1 MKKAIVCLYGA
12 FSITTA
18 SATVYDGTYTSAITI
33 SQDSLIEKNSIFDG
47 AAVKINPEHNLNVA
61 DNVQFINGSNIL
73 ANNISPF
80 YEQEFNLNISGN
92 NIKFQGNDRTAIVG
106 GLQYD
111 SLGEV
116 YDINI
121 SISGNDTLF
130 DNNQATRYSNYATKG
145 GAIFMGVSNS
155 IYYRPIVGK
164 KQKLNISG
172 LGTVFSNNSASY
184 GGGIYSNGA
193 EIIAAAPVEFRDN
206 SATQGGGAI
215 FIDNSN
221 TRSIA
226 SSLKL
231 ASGNLFTNNRS
242 TMGNGGAIYNSGSYA
257 YIGSETIFRGNSA
270 AKNGGSIYN
279 TNERKNVAT
288 VDIDTGGTGVYFET
302 VSDSIYNNGG
312 IINFLGTGTI
322 AAGLTSLTS
331 VRGDGKPVINLGRT
345 SAVFDTVN
353 LQDNTT
359 LKTTVW
365 RDGDTVRVGNLAA
378 NVFNI
383 QNNDEL
389 KLQISV
395 DNREVLSID
404 GAELSILIDRSGTQD
419 AGWDLFGNPDKHP
432 KYILENNLA
441 YDIEFVRDGVYK
453 ITPKAFIT
461 VDPSD
466 ESDVVPNVAQA
477 WNMIGFV
484 AGSAAEN
491 IANEIHRLS
500 QFADT
505 RDEYENALEL
515 VAPDAVGVAETV
527 INRST
532 NANMRIINQRIL
544 ISKPGFWTMGGYSA
558 LGYNDYSG
566 NVIGGTV
573 GQDVA
578 LSNSLKIGM
587 AFGYSTVSIDSDS
600 REFGIDSP
608 FDMSLYAKLNIPA
621 EQYDIYT
628 NLIFNHSAYS
638 INENKTVVGYGI
650 ESEFEAT
657 QTSVQA
663 TFGFMRGWWGID
675 AGVRHNN
682 LNLGSYTDSIGQHI
696 AGATLNT
703 TYALV
708 GLNLGDNSGRFQ
720 WGANIGGEFIIAG
733 DDAYTSIITA
743 PNNQRYYHTI
753 GIGNDTALTFGASMD
768 VAITDALSLGLT
780 YNGLI
785 AGKYSEHMGKLR
797 LNWAW

>member
-1 MKKAIVCLYGA
+1 MKKAIVCLCGA

-47 AAVKINPEHNLNVA
+47 APIKIATNKNLTISDNVA
-61 DNVQFINGSNIL
+61 IMNNSRINGTSFDISINGDNVKFTSN
-73 ANNISPF
+73 N
-80 YEQEFNLNISGN
+80 
-92 NIKFQGNDRTAIVG
+92 RAIVG
-106 GLQYD
+106 SG
-111 SLGEV
+111 GTV
-116 YDINI
+116 NI
-121 SISGNDTLF
+121 FISGNDTIF
-130 DNNQATRYSNYATKG
+130 DGNHSKHNGSTDYGEA
-145 GAIFMGVSNS
+145 GAIYLG
-155 IYYRPIVGK
+155 IPTDRYYSYNPYY
-164 KQKLNISG
+164 KQNLTISG
-172 LGTVFSNNSASY
+172 AGTVFSNNSAS
-184 GGGIYSNGA
+184 
-193 EIIAAAPVEFRDN
+193 E
-206 SATQGGGAI
+206 GGAI
-215 FIDNSN
+215 FNHLGSIIMNSAVEFSN
-221 TRSIA
+221 NDA
-226 SSLKL
+226 SY
-231 ASGNLFTNNRS
+231 
-242 TMGNGGAIYNSGSYA
+242 NGGAIYNEKGRTYVEDFHNYKYASGKVIVGAKSIFSGNDA
-257 YIGSETIFRGNSA
+257 YNNGGAIYNAGIVSIAADTIFRGNT
-270 AKNGGSIYN
+270 AKNGGAIYN
-279 TNERKNVAT
+279 DGEKAT

-302 VSDSIYNNGG
+302 ASDSIYNNGG
-312 IINFLGTGTI
+312 VINFLGMGTI
-322 AAGLTSLTS
+322 DAGLTSLTS
-331 VRGDGKPVINLGRT
+331 VRGNGKPVINLGRT

-365 RDGDTVRVGNLAA
+365 RDGDAVRVGNLAA
-378 NVFNI
+378 NVFDI

-389 KLQISV
+389 KLQIAV
-395 DNREVLSID
+395 DNRQVLSIE
-404 GAELSILIDRSGTQD
+404 GEELTVLIDRTGTQE

-484 AGSAAEN
+484 AGSAAES
-491 IANEIHRLS
+491 IANEMHRLS

-515 VAPDAVGVAETV
+515 VAPDAVGVAENV
-527 INRST
+527 INRLT
-532 NANMRIINQRIL
+532 NANMRIINQRML
-544 ISKPGFWTMGGYSA
+544 ISKPGFWTIGGYSA

-587 AFGYSTVSIDSDS
+587 AFGYSTASIDSDS

-657 QTSVQA
+657 QTSAQA

-675 AGVRHNN
+675 AGVRHNK
-682 LNLGSYTDSIGQHI
+682 LNLGSYTDNIGQHI

-733 DDAYTSIITA
+733 DDAYTGIITA
-743 PNNQRYYHTI
+743 PNNQRYYHTT

-768 VAITDALSLGLT
+768 VAITDALSLGLA

-785 AGKYSEHMGKLR
+785 AGEYSEHMGKLR
-797 LNWAW
+797 FNWAW

>member
-1 MKKAIVCLYGA
+1 MKKAIVCLCGA

-18 SATVYDGTYTSAITI
+18 SATVYDGTYTGNIKTTN
-33 SQDSLIEKNSIFDG
+33 DSLIEKGTVFDD
-47 AAVKINPEHNLNVA
+47 AQLYVA
-61 DNVQFINGSNIL
+61 NGTTLTILDNVQFINDGHIVPYGTAAFNI
-73 ANNISPF
+73 A
-80 YEQEFNLNISGN
+80 ISGN
-92 NIKFQGNDRTAIVG
+92 NVTFRNNKNTAIMAG
-106 GLQYD
+106 
-111 SLGEV
+111 V
-116 YDINI
+116 YNYEAFDRAYAGQLNV
-121 SISGNDTLF
+121 SISGNHTVF
-130 DNNQATRYSNYATKG
+130 DNNHATQYSNYVTRG
-145 GAIFMGVSNS
+145 GAIFLGVPSSRYYSPYIWYTQALHIDGEDTVFSNNTAGYGGAIYSNS
-155 IYYRPIVGK
+155 GFAAASKAVE
-164 KQKLNISG
+164 
-172 LGTVFSNNSASY
+172 FSNNSASY
-184 GGGIYSNGA
+184 GGGAIYITN
-193 EIIAAAPVEFRDN
+193 D
-206 SATQGGGAI
+206 
-215 FIDNSN
+215 N
-221 TRSIA
+221 TRSVRA
-226 SSLKL
+226 KL
-231 ASGNLFTNNRS
+231 ELAEN
-242 TMGNGGAIYNSGSYA
+242 TMFISNAVTRGNGGAIYNKGSYA
-257 YIGSETIFRGNSA
+257 YIGAGSIFRGNT
-270 AKNGGSIYN
+270 AKNGGAIYN
-279 TNERKNVAT
+279 DGEKAT
-288 VDIDTGGTGVYFET
+288 IDIDTGGTGVYFET
-302 VSDSIYNNGG
+302 ASDSIYNNGG

-345 SAVFDTVN
+345 SVVFDTVN

-359 LKTTVW
+359 LKTTIW

-389 KLQISV
+389 KLQIAV
-395 DNREVLSID
+395 DNRQVLSIE
-404 GAELSILIDRSGTQD
+404 GEELIVLIDRTGTQE

-466 ESDVVPNVAQA
+466 DSDVVPNVSQA
-477 WNMIGFV
+477 WNMTGFV
-484 AGSAAEN
+484 AGSAAES
-491 IANEIHRLS
+491 IANEMHRLS

-515 VAPDAVGVAETV
+515 VAPDAVGVAENV
-527 INRST
+527 INRLT
-532 NANMRIINQRIL
+532 NANMRIINQRML
-544 ISKPGFWTMGGYSA
+544 ISKPGFWTIGGYSA

-587 AFGYSTVSIDSDS
+587 AFGYSTASIDSDS

-628 NLIFNHSAYS
+628 NLIFNHSAYN

-657 QTSVQA
+657 QTSAQA

-682 LNLGSYTDSIGQHI
+682 LNLGSYTDSISQHV

-708 GLNLGDNSGRFQ
+708 GLKLGNNSGRFQ

-733 DDAYTSIITA
+733 DDAYTGIITA
-743 PNNQRYYHTI
+743 PNNQRYYHTT

-768 VAITDALSLGLT
+768 VAITDALSLGLA

-785 AGKYSEHMGKLR
+785 AGEYSEHMGKLR
-797 LNWAW
+797 FNWAW